1 MRWNSW
7 LNRRRW
13 ERQMDAEFQFHLES
27 QINDYVEQGLSR
39 KDAESRA
46 RREFG
51 GLDLA
56 KEECREQRPFEWLDH
71 LLRDFRYASRSLRKS
86 PGFTAAAILTLALA
100 IGANTAIFSA
110 LEGVVLKPLP
120 YRDPDR
126 LVLVALYNRALK
138 YPTSLSYPDFLDWQ
152 RSSRS
157 FEQIAAFREQ
167 GFDLTSP
174 GAPERVDGKEISSN
188 FFRTFGVDLALGRE
202 LSLEEDRIAGPP
214 AVVISN
220 RLWRDRFAGSPT
232 ALGKTITLN
241 GAGYT
246 IVGVLRSGFHFNQQQ
261 ADVYT
266 ALGRGNPLFLTDRAV
281 HDTLCVARLHTEVS
295 IDQARAEMN
304 TVQEHV
310 AQLNPDTARGQE
322 AYIVPLKQFV
332 VGDVGRTLL
341 LLLGAVALLLLI
353 ACANFANLLLAR
365 CAVRKREFAVRL
377 ALGASHAQIVRH
389 MVTES
394 VLLSL
399 TGGVLG
405 LGLAKW
411 GLSAA
416 LAAIPGSV
424 PRIENIGMNP
434 WVLLFA
440 FGVSTVVGIMFGLL
454 PALKS
459 SKTDPQSGLK
469 DGGRGSAAGHQ
480 RMQRVLVL
488 VQIALTLVL
497 LTGASL
503 LFRTIH
509 NLWAVNPG
517 FDARHVITFQVG
529 LSSSVTNTAP
539 KERVAYE
546 QLVERIRHTPRV
558 EAVDITANVL
568 FSGHR
573 NEGAFWLSSQQPAS
587 LAEIPRAI
595 YYPVGPDHVNTM
607 KIPLLRGRFF
617 TTADKVDS
625 EKVVVI
631 DSLLARSYFPD
642 GDAVGQT
649 ITFPRWGAARN
660 VAFRIV
666 GVVGHVEHYE
676 LDGSSGQKPEIYY
689 SFYQL
694 PDEVLQ
700 AFSRQVTLAV
710 RTPLDAAA
718 MMPAI
723 RKAVS
728 EAGADQPVYNIQ
740 TMQELVSRSMGQRF
754 PTFLLTAFAVLAL
767 VLASVG
773 TYGVISYSTSQRTH
787 EIGIRVA
794 LGASRRDVLQMIIG
808 EGVRLGLIGVAI
820 GASAALIFARALP
833 GFSHLLYGIGA
844 SDPLTLVGTSF
855 VLMGTAI
862 LACYIP
868 ARRAAR
874 LDPMI
879 ALRSE

>member
-39 KDAESRA
+39 EDAESRA

-246 IVGVLRSGFHFNQQQ
+246 IVGVLRPGFHFNQQQ

-310 AQLNPDTARGQE
+310 AQLNPDTARGQPRTDRSAHGHGKRAAFTHRRCFGAGPCKMGPQRGVGGDTGKRPAHRKHWHE
-322 AYIVPLKQFV
+322 SLGTLICLWCLDGGWNYVWPLAGIEEFENGPTIGTQRWGTRFR
-332 VGDVGRTLL
+332 GRPSTD
-341 LLLGAVALLLLI
+341 AACSC
-353 ACANFANLLLAR
+353 ACADR
-365 CAVRKREFAVRL
+365 
-377 ALGASHAQIVRH
+377 
-389 MVTES
+389 
-394 VLLSL
+394 
-399 TGGVLG
+399 
-405 LGLAKW
+405 
-411 GLSAA
+411 AA
-416 LAAIPGSV
+416 
-424 PRIENIGMNP
+424 
-434 WVLLFA
+434 F
-440 FGVSTVVGIMFGLL
+440 
-454 PALKS
+454 S
-459 SKTDPQSGLK
+459 S
-469 DGGRGSAAGHQ
+469 
-480 RMQRVLVL
+480 
-488 VQIALTLVL
+488 
-497 LTGASL
+497 
-503 LFRTIH
+503 
-509 NLWAVNPG
+509 
-517 FDARHVITFQVG
+517 
-529 LSSSVTNTAP
+529 
-539 KERVAYE
+539 
-546 QLVERIRHTPRV
+546 
-558 EAVDITANVL
+558 
-568 FSGHR
+568 
-573 NEGAFWLSSQQPAS
+573 
-587 LAEIPRAI
+587 
-595 YYPVGPDHVNTM
+595 
-607 KIPLLRGRFF
+607 
-617 TTADKVDS
+617 
-625 EKVVVI
+625 
-631 DSLLARSYFPD
+631 
-642 GDAVGQT
+642 
-649 ITFPRWGAARN
+649 
-660 VAFRIV
+660 
-666 GVVGHVEHYE
+666 
-676 LDGSSGQKPEIYY
+676 LDG
-689 SFYQL
+689 
-694 PDEVLQ
+694 
-700 AFSRQVTLAV
+700 RQLAV
-710 RTPLDAAA
+710 
-718 MMPAI
+718 
-723 RKAVS
+723 
-728 EAGADQPVYNIQ
+728 
-740 TMQELVSRSMGQRF
+740 
-754 PTFLLTAFAVLAL
+754 
-767 VLASVG
+767 
-773 TYGVISYSTSQRTH
+773 
-787 EIGIRVA
+787 
-794 LGASRRDVLQMIIG
+794 
-808 EGVRLGLIGVAI
+808 
-820 GASAALIFARALP
+820 
-833 GFSHLLYGIGA
+833 SH
-844 SDPLTLVGTSF
+844 DP
-855 VLMGTAI
+855 
-862 LACYIP
+862 
-868 ARRAAR
+868 
-874 LDPMI
+874 
-879 ALRSE
+879 